1 MTGHGCIARL
11 ANRLHPLSAMPHF
24 FQDLIDKRMPAE
36 DLIQLACLLAVAPP
50 TINRNLQ
57 RGLSSHLHDYWAAS
71 CDRLDRWTFHL
82 PSLRHSASA
91 SPCPTLCD
99 TKAEKKTSF
108 KIPAHPS
115 SILALITEMI
125 LSEPL
130 ARIWAAILSDTQK
143 NLTDTN
149 SAIPTGRFKNPACD
163 ILERHSKLMQRT
175 MERLERCLPEKKSCV
190 LVQDLFRRSRRWTDL
205 LLAHMEQLQPVSRFA
220 PNPQRCLDFA
230 EDLRSK
236 WTSGDGP
243 QLAALKIASARQV
256 ICESATAGAFSS
268 RLNYRIGASVL
279 QSCDSDDL
287 ELLGLI
293 NPHGVIRLWET
304 FARCETMLG
313 GALEDRSMPITSPVA

>member
-1 MTGHGCIARL
+1 M
-11 ANRLHPLSAMPHF
+11 SHF
-24 FQDLIDKRMPAE
+24 FQDLIDKRMPVE
-36 DLIQLACLLAVAPP
+36 DLIQLACLLAVSPP
-50 TINRNLQ
+50 TINHNSQ
-57 RGLSSHLHDYWAAS
+57 RGLSSHLHEYWAAS

-82 PSLRHSASA
+82 PSLLHSASA
-91 SPCPTLCD
+91 PSCPAVRD
-99 TKAEKKTSF
+99 TKREKK
-108 KIPAHPS
+108 PAFGMSVHPT

-130 ARIWAAILSDTQK
+130 ARIWAAVLSDTQK
-143 NLTDTN
+143 NLTDTG

-175 MERLERCLPEKKSCV
+175 MEELERCLPEKKSCV
-190 LVQDLFRRSRRWTDL
+190 LVQNLFRRSRRWTDL
-205 LLAHMEQLQPVSRFA
+205 LLAHMEQSQPVSRFA

-230 EDLRSK
+230 EDLRSQ

-243 QLAALKIASARQV
+243 ELAALTIASARKA

-279 QSCDSDDL
+279 QSCDPNDL
-287 ELLGLI
+287 EFLGLI
-293 NPHGVIRLWET
+293 NSHGVVRLWET

-313 GALEDRSMPITSPVA
+313 AALEDRSMPITPPIA